1 VAITDGTYR
10 LTSESGELLVKTGRT
25 GMGRRAGH
33 DLVIEVTRWQGEVTV
48 ASARPE
54 DAMVSVEADVDSLAV
69 REGLGGVKPLTD
81 KDRADIQNTVR
92 DILDSK
98 AHPKIRFTSTRV
110 TRSAESVT
118 VEGNL
123 TIRGGTEPVT
133 IRGEI
138 AEDRV
143 RGSATVAQ
151 TRWGIKPYSAFLGAL
166 KLADEV
172 GVEFDL
178 ELAPASGGSAADRT

>member
-1 VAITDGTYR
+1 MAITDGTYR
-10 LTSESGELLVKTGRT
+10 LTAESGELLVKTGRT

-48 ASARPE
+48 ASAKPE
-54 DAMVSVEADVDSLAV
+54 ESMVVVDVDVDSLAV

-81 KDRADIQNTVR
+81 KDRADIKNTLR
-92 DILDSK
+92 DILNSK
-98 AHPKIRFTSTRV
+98 TYPKIKFNSTSV

-118 VEGNL
+118 VQGDL
-123 TIRGGTEPVT
+123 TIRGETEPVT
-133 IRGEI
+133 VSVEI
-138 AEDRV
+138 TDDRV

-172 GVEFDL
+172 GVEFDAA
-178 ELAPASGGSAADRT
+178 LAPTGGDSAADRA

>member
-1 VAITDGTYR
+1 MAINEGTYW

-48 ASARPE
+48 ASAKPE
-54 DAMVSVEADVDSLAV
+54 DSMVSVEVDVESLEV
-69 REGLGGVKPLTD
+69 REGLGGVKSLTD
-81 KDRADIQNTVR
+81 KDRADIKNTLR
-92 DILDSK
+92 DILESEI
-98 AHPKIRFTSTRV
+98 HPKIRFNSTSV
-110 TRSAESVT
+110 TRAAESVT
-118 VEGNL
+118 VEGDL
-123 TIRGGTEPVT
+123 TIRGETERVT
-133 IRGEI
+133 VSAEI
-138 AEDRV
+138 TDDRV

-172 GVEFDL
+172 GVEFHAA
-178 ELAPASGGSAADRT
+178 LAPAGAGSAADSR

>member
-1 VAITDGTYR
+1 VAIPDGTYP

-48 ASARPE
+48 ASAKPE

-81 KDRADIQNTVR
+81 KDRADIQNTLR

-98 AHPKIRFTSTRV
+98 NHPKIRFNSTRV
-110 TRSAESVT
+110 ALSAESVT

-123 TIRGGTEPVT
+123 TIRGQAEPVT

-178 ELAPASGGSAADRT
+178 ALAPASGGSASDSA

>member
-10 LTSESGELLVKTGRT
+10 MTSESGELLVKTGRT

-48 ASARPE
+48 ASAKPE
-54 DAMVSVEADVDSLAV
+54 DAMVWVEADVDSLAV

-81 KDRADIQNTVR
+81 KDRADIQNTLR

-98 AHPKIRFTSTRV
+98 THPKIRFNSTRV

-123 TIRGGTEPVT
+123 TIRGETEPVT

-138 AEDRV
+138 AGERV

-178 ELAPASGGSAADRT
+178 ALAPASGGSAAERA